1 MFATAEHKVAVDFVR
16 HHKHTVFTGQAS
28 YLGQSLAAP
37 LNPGGIVG
45 VAENHHLRMLVG
57 KNPLK
62 LREIHLITHI
72 LGQHQRVRNHYAAIA
87 LDDDFERVINRWL
100 DNHFVTLAG
109 EKVDGKS
116 NPFHNTRHIG
126 QFLAPYFEIM
136 ALAQPAGN
144 RTPVGITGTRIPVN
158 RMRYAVMQGFGNLRA
173 NPEIH
178 VGNPQRRKVILSE
191 QRTQIVDFRT
201 TATMA
206 VNHFVK
212 IILFHRPDKILG

>member
-1 MFATAEHKVAVDFVR
+1 
-16 HHKHTVFTGQAS
+16 
-28 YLGQSLAAP
+28 
-37 LNPGGIVG
+37 
-45 VAENHHLRMLVG
+45 
-57 KNPLK
+57 
-62 LREIHLITHI
+62 
-72 LGQHQRVRNHYAAIA
+72 
-87 LDDDFERVINRWL
+87 
-100 DNHFVTLAG
+100 
-109 EKVDGKS
+109 
-116 NPFHNTRHIG
+116 
-126 QFLAPYFEIM
+126 M

-212 IILFHRPDKILG
+212 IILFHWPDKILG